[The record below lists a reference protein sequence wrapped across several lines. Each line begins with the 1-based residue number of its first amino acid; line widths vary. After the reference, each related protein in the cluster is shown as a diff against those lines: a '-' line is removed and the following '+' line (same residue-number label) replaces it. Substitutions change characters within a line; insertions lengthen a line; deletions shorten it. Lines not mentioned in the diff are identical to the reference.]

1 MIYIMYYQPES
12 VYSIHKQSR
21 RKYLDVYKFD
31 SANYAVFTLPTSIH
45 SNNFDIG
52 ESMHED
58 LDDLLDDDFTLIA
71 TIFDSNDYSKWVSAH
86 PEFFL

>member
-1 MIYIMYYQPES
+1 MIYIVYYQPER
-12 VYSIHKQSR
+12 VYSIHRQSR

-31 SANYAVFTLPTSIH
+31 SANYAVFTLPTSIR
-45 SNNFDIG
+45 SNNFDLG

-58 LDDLLDDDFTLIA
+58 LDDLLDDGFTLIA
-71 TIFDSNDYSKWVSAH
+71 TVFDSNDYSKWVAAN